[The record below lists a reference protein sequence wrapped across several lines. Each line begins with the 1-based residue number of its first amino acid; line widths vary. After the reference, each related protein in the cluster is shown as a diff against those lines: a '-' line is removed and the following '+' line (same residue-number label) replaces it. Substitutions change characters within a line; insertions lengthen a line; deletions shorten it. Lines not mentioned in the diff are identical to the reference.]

1 MISVL
6 ALGGQAAIGADD
18 GIDACKADAMI
29 VFDASGSMATS
40 DYTLKL
46 PRMAQAK
53 QSMAKVI
60 PEVAPLRRLGL
71 IVYGEGEYNDCSS
84 IALRLPPTS
93 NAAEPLLRIVRSIN
107 PRGKTPLTRSVQ
119 LAAEELH
126 YTERE
131 AVVVLITD
139 GEETCGGDP
148 CKMASML
155 KKAGPKL
162 TIHVIGFRES
172 QAEYFKARCMADAT
186 GGEYVSASTEDELVK
201 ALRKTLG
208 CPFVTE
214 MTPKLDPNKFATDTT
229 CGSSTSRTSSA
240 ASDTPSLV
248 RGQST
253 TLLGFSY

>member
-1 MISVL
+1 MVRSTRPGHRARRRLLALVAVL
-6 ALGGQAAIGADD
+6 ALGSQDAISADD
-18 GIDACKADAMI
+18 GISACHADAMI

-46 PRMAQAK
+46 PRIARAK

-71 IVYGEGEYNDCSS
+71 IVYGEGAYNDCSS

-93 NAAEPLLRIVRSIN
+93 NAAEPLLRIVQSVN

-131 AVVVLITD
+131 AVVVLLTD

-148 CKMASML
+148 CKMAAML
-155 KKAGPKL
+155 KKAGPE
-162 TIHVIGFRES
+162 IDDPRHWIPGR
-172 QAEYFKARCMADAT
+172 A
-186 GGEYVSASTEDELVK
+186 GGVLQRA
-201 ALRKTLG
+201 
-208 CPFVTE
+208 
-214 MTPKLDPNKFATDTT
+214 
-229 CGSSTSRTSSA
+229 
-240 ASDTPSLV
+240 
-248 RGQST
+248 
-253 TLLGFSY
+253 LLGRSDGRRIRLRVVGRRTRQSVAQDARLSICDGEGAGAVPPQPARRQ

>member
-1 MISVL
+1 ML
-6 ALGGQAAIGADD
+6 ALMAAIAMGSQSAFGADD
-18 GIDACKADAMI
+18 GMSACKSDAMI

-46 PRMAQAK
+46 PRIAQAK

-60 PEVAPLRRLGL
+60 PEVAPLRKLGL
-71 IVYGEGEYNDCSS
+71 IVYGEGEYNDCSA
-84 IALRLPPTS
+84 IALRLRPTV
-93 NAAEPLLRIVRSIN
+93 NAAEPLLRIIERIN
-107 PRGKTPLTRSVQ
+107 PRGKTPLTESVRR
-119 LAAEELH
+119 AAEVLN

-148 CKMASML
+148 CKTAALL
-155 KKAGPKL
+155 KKASPRL

-172 QAEYFKARCMADAT
+172 QSEYFKARCMADET
-186 GGEYVSASTEDELVK
+186 GGDYVSATSEDELIK

-214 MTPKLDPNKFATDTT
+214 QAP
-229 CGSSTSRTSSA
+229 SQSHRSRLAVNSCRSGGM
-240 ASDTPSLV
+240 P
-248 RGQST
+248 
-253 TLLGFSY
+253 

>member
-1 MISVL
+1 MVKSTRPRQRARRRLLAMVAVL
-6 ALGGQAAIGADD
+6 ALGSQDAISGDD
-18 GIDACKADAMI
+18 GISACHADAMI

-46 PRMAQAK
+46 PRIARAK

-71 IVYGEGEYNDCSS
+71 IVYGEGAYNDCSS
-84 IALRLPPTS
+84 ISLRLPPTS
-93 NAAEPLLRIVRSIN
+93 NAAEPLLRIVQSVN

-131 AVVVLITD
+131 AVVVLLTD

-148 CKMASML
+148 CQMAAML

-162 TIHVIGFRES
+162 TIHVIGFREG
-172 QAEYFKARCMADAT
+172 QPEYFKARCLADQT
-186 GGEYVSASTEDELVK
+186 GGEYVSASSEEELVK

-214 MTPKLDPNKFATDTT
+214 RAPAKPDPRKLAINSACEWAHPQE
-229 CGSSTSRTSSA
+229 SR
-240 ASDTPSLV
+240 
-248 RGQST
+248 
-253 TLLGFSY
+253 

>member
-1 MISVL
+1 MVRSTRPGQHARRSLLALVAVL
-6 ALGGQAAIGADD
+6 ALGSQDARSSDD
-18 GIDACKADAMI
+18 GISACHADAMI

-46 PRMAQAK
+46 PRIARAK
-53 QSMAKVI
+53 QSMATVI

-71 IVYGEGEYNDCSS
+71 IVYGEGAYNDCNS

-93 NAAEPLLRIVRSIN
+93 NAAEPLLRIVQSIN

-148 CKMASML
+148 CKMAATL
-155 KKAGPKL
+155 KKAGPRL
-162 TIHVIGFRES
+162 TIHVIGFREG
-172 QAEYFKARCMADAT
+172 QAEYFSARCLADQT
-186 GGEYVSASTEDELVK
+186 GGEYVSASSEDELVK

-214 MTPKLDPNKFATDTT
+214 KAPAQSHHNRLAVNRACEWAPPSATP
-229 CGSSTSRTSSA
+229 
-240 ASDTPSLV
+240 
-248 RGQST
+248 
-253 TLLGFSY
+253 

>member
-1 MISVL
+1 ML
-6 ALGGQAAIGADD
+6 ALMAAIAMGSQSAFGADD
-18 GIDACKADAMI
+18 GMSACKSDAMI

-46 PRMAQAK
+46 PRIAQAK

-60 PEVAPLRRLGL
+60 PEVAPLRKLGL
-71 IVYGEGEYNDCSS
+71 IVYGEGEYNDCSA
-84 IALRLPPTS
+84 IALRLRPTV
-93 NAAEPLLRIVRSIN
+93 NAAEPLLRIIERIN
-107 PRGKTPLTRSVQ
+107 PRGKTPLTESVRR
-119 LAAEELH
+119 AAEVLN

-148 CKMASML
+148 CKTAALL
-155 KKAGPKL
+155 KKAGPRL

-172 QAEYFKARCMADAT
+172 QSEYFEARGMADAT
-186 GGEYVSASTEDELVK
+186 GGDYVSATSEEELIK

-214 MTPKLDPNKFATDTT
+214 RVPAQ
-229 CGSSTSRTSSA
+229 SHRSRLAVNSCRS
-240 ASDTPSLV
+240 
-248 RGQST
+248 GGMQ
-253 TLLGFSY
+253 